1 MARKRRLFE
10 ASFKARVALDAVRGL
25 KTVSE
30 LAALHK
36 VHPSQITA
44 WKKQLLEGAGT
55 LFEGPASK
63 ADKSD
68 EPSTSELY
76 EQIGRL
82 KIELDWVKKKWPG
95 TVAEKRSWVDAS
107 DVTLSVRRQCELL
120 GLHRSNLYYEPVPE
134 SADNLTLMRLID
146 EEYLRHPFL
155 GSRRMELYLEQLGY
169 VISRKKV
176 QRFMRRMGIEG
187 LAPGPRTSV
196 SSKGH
201 KVFPYLLRGTEITRP
216 NQVWACDITY
226 VPMPSGYLYLTAVM
240 DWFSRHVL
248 AWRLSN
254 SMDVE
259 FCLEALEE
267 ALSQGR
273 PEIFNTDQGSQ
284 FTSREFTGRLQNESI
299 QISMDGRDGRLIT

>member
-82 KIELDWVKKKWPG
+82 KIELDWVKKK
-95 TVAEKRSWVDAS
+95 VAEH
-107 DVTLSVRRQCELL
+107 
-120 GLHRSNLYYEPVPE
+120 G
-134 SADNLTLMRLID
+134 
-146 EEYLRHPFL
+146 
-155 GSRRMELYLEQLGY
+155 G
-169 VISRKKV
+169 
-176 QRFMRRMGIEG
+176 
-187 LAPGPRTSV
+187 
-196 SSKGH
+196 
-201 KVFPYLLRGTEITRP
+201 
-216 NQVWACDITY
+216 
-226 VPMPSGYLYLTAVM
+226 
-240 DWFSRHVL
+240 
-248 AWRLSN
+248 
-254 SMDVE
+254 
-259 FCLEALEE
+259 
-267 ALSQGR
+267 
-273 PEIFNTDQGSQ
+273 
-284 FTSREFTGRLQNESI
+284 
-299 QISMDGRDGRLIT
+299 

>member
-1 MARKRRLFE
+1 M
-10 ASFKARVALDAVRGL
+10 
-25 KTVSE
+25 
-30 LAALHK
+30 
-36 VHPSQITA
+36 
-44 WKKQLLEGAGT
+44 
-55 LFEGPASK
+55 
-63 ADKSD
+63 
-68 EPSTSELY
+68 
-76 EQIGRL
+76 
-82 KIELDWVKKKWPG
+82 
-95 TVAEKRSWVDAS
+95 AEKRSWVDAS

-134 SADNLTLMRLID
+134 SAENLTLMRLID

-155 GSRRMELYLEQLGY
+155 GSRRMELYLEQLGH

-176 QRFMRRMGIEG
+176 QRFMRRMGLEG

-196 SSKGH
+196 PLKGH
-201 KVFPYLLRGTEITRP
+201 KVFPYLLRGIDITRP

-284 FTSREFTGRLQNESI
+284 FTSREFTGRLLDESI
-299 QISMDGRDGRLIT
+299 QISMDGKGRAIDNVMIERLWRSVKYEEIYLKSYSSGADCHAGLKAYFHYYTHERPHQGLGNQTPWEAFQTTL